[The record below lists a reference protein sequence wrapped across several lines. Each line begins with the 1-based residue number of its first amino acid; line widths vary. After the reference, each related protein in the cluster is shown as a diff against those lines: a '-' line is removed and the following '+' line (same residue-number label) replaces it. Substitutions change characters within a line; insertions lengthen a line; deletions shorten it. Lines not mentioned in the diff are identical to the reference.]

1 MSVIFQ
7 YQCSHHG
14 EFLCG
19 QAITLCPFCFYVM
32 VGRVRQSAQA
42 SGCLSI
48 IQPLPGFLLNLNG
61 TWVVMLGIAMRNTSG
76 TVLSKTGIEQRVPPL
91 VLDYAKMHQQE
102 LDAVMSHA
110 QRIIRGQ
117 CQFNIMVATLARAT
131 PATTALITP
140 EICSTASV
148 LASMA
153 TSVVQK

>member
-1 MSVIFQ
+1 
-7 YQCSHHG
+7 
-14 EFLCG
+14 
-19 QAITLCPFCFYVM
+19 
-32 VGRVRQSAQA
+32 
-42 SGCLSI
+42 
-48 IQPLPGFLLNLNG
+48 
-61 TWVVMLGIAMRNTSG
+61 MRNTSG